1 MSKNESII
9 RKNHRKMDCSQ
20 VDTLDLSVWLSFFD
34 YIPRFFETGLLFS
47 LIPSLLPAAGIS
59 NSNASMR
66 ISRGRRS
73 QAGLTKVIVNG
84 YTKTVSRLFIILQT
98 VSRKRAKLCNTN
110 IAVDLRVANGPRIN
124 CPVYGPFR
132 CPSAKLH
139 GNSVFPYVRCVFPV
153 FSTEGSLLAIALK
166 Y

>member
-1 MSKNESII
+1 MG
-9 RKNHRKMDCSQ
+9 CSQ

-34 YIPRFFETGLLFS
+34 YIPQFFEIGLLFS

-66 ISRGRRS
+66 RVSRGRRS
-73 QAGLTKVIVNG
+73 QAGLMKVIVNG

-98 VSRKRAKLCNTN
+98 VSVNVQHYVANTN

-124 CPVYGPFR
+124 FVPCI
-132 CPSAKLH
+132 
-139 GNSVFPYVRCVFPV
+139 VRSDVRPRNY
-153 FSTEGSLLAIALK
+153 TEIPCSRMCGAFFL
-166 Y
+166 